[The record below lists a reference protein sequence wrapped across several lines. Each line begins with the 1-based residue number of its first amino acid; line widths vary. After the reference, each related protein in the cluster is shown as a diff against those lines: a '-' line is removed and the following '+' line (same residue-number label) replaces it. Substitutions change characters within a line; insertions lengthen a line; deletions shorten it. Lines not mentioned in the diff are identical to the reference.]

1 MNGDKGGWDYIK
13 DKATSLSY
21 TWKVHF
27 EKSFWDGHV
36 VGGTTTCSR
45 SVSVA
50 GTAAGDFSS
59 PIFDS
64 GAIFGVKRVQ
74 KPLKLPFQ
82 MGHGKT
88 IWNDDHPSELGSSME
103 FPISLSFWRW
113 FSRWWGPIG
122 GTSSPIRQAM
132 GLGSVEAEVW
142 RLSSVP
148 WLWADSGVLGQKG
161 QWLSGGRFSSSP
173 AESVNHKLR
182 FN

>member
-13 DKATSLSY
+13 DKARSLWY

-50 GTAAGDFSS
+50 GAPFEQLPGTSALPFLIAPFSESRGCRS
-59 PIFDS
+59 P
-64 GAIFGVKRVQ
+64 
-74 KPLKLPFQ
+74 KLLFQ
-82 MGHGKT
+82 MGHRKT
-88 IWNDDHPSELGSSME
+88 MIILQNWE
-103 FPISLSFWRW
+103 FPISLSFWPWCSRW
-113 FSRWWGPIG
+113 WWGPIG
-122 GTSSPIRQAM
+122 GTSSPVREAM
-132 GLGSVEAEVW
+132 GLGSVEAEDW

-173 AESVNHKLR
+173 AESVNYKLR